1 MTRTEYG
8 QEAARRLYDAETKLD
23 LALAALNGL
32 SAHLAGGRV
41 DQEITAV
48 VGQDALT
55 AITQAQGPVV
65 KARARLLKAHQ
76 AMKSDARRLGIQWR
90 LNGPFED
97 KPDED
102 QPVPRPSG
110 RRLEAV
116 A

>member
-1 MTRTEYG
+1 MDRTQYG
-8 QEAARRLYDAETKLD
+8 QGAAQRLYDAEEKLD
-23 LALAALNGL
+23 RALAALNDL
-32 SAHLAGGRV
+32 SAYLANGRI
-41 DQEITAV
+41 DQKITAV
-48 VGQDALT
+48 VGQEALT
-55 AITQAQGPVV
+55 AITQAQGPVI

-76 AMKSDARRLGIQWR
+76 AMRDDARKLRIEWRLG
-90 LNGPFED
+90 GPFEP